1 MNKQNE
7 QLKKIEEDINL
18 LRYNIN
24 VMLQQRQTFVVQAD
38 KRNLKFYLK
47 KILQRLLGNQF
58 ERQNQYNVSIS
69 NAVQD
74 LERITTRLLEMQQDL
89 RYELSEEQ
97 KNWRAL
103 NEEKRP
109 RVIQLVSVLNFGDA
123 VGNEVIAFKNIMSKA
138 GIPTGIFTAGVHKK
152 IPDGTAWPID
162 RLPELRDDDIII
174 YHFASKCALFD
185 LVKTLPGKKVLRYHN
200 VTPPEFFAPYD
211 KVAESVTRE
220 GLEQVLELKEY
231 IDYVLAVSEFNK
243 ADLIR
248 MGYTCKIDVL
258 PILIKFDDYEQ
269 IPSKDVI
276 EKYTDG
282 IKNIVFVGR
291 VAPNKKFEDLIQSF
305 ACYQKMYGNQAR
317 LILVGSYSEED
328 KYYLEL
334 IKLENELNVKN
345 VIFTGHISFA
355 DILAYYKVADVFL
368 CLSEH
373 EGFCVPL
380 VEAMYFNVP
389 IIAYAS
395 SAIPDTLG
403 GSGVLLEDKSPAKV
417 SVTLN
422 QILNSRELREQL
434 IVGERKRL
442 NDFDGNLIGNE
453 LMKYIKEIQ
462 GEIYNVDR
470 ANEC

>member
-1 MNKQNE
+1 MNNQNE
-7 QLKKIEEDINL
+7 QLKKIEEDISL

-24 VMLQQRQTFVVQAD
+24 LMLQQRQTFTVQVD
-38 KRNLKFYLK
+38 KRDLKFYLK
-47 KILQRLLGNQF
+47 KILQRILGNQF
-58 ERQNQYNVSIS
+58 ERQIQYNVSIS

-123 VGNEVIAFKNIMSKA
+123 VGNEVIAFKNILSKA
-138 GIPTGIFTAGVHKK
+138 GVPTGIFTAGIHKK
-152 IPDGTAWPID
+152 IPEGTAWPID
-162 RLPELRDDDIII
+162 KLPELRDDDIII

-220 GLEQVLELKEY
+220 GLEQVSELKEY

-243 ADLIR
+243 VDLIR

-269 IPSKDVI
+269 TPSKDVI

-334 IKLENELNVKN
+334 RKLENELNVKN
-345 VIFTGHISFA
+345 VIFTGHIPFA

-403 GSGVLLEDKSPAKV
+403 GVGVLLESKEPEKV
-417 SVTLN
+417 ANAIN
-422 QILNSRELREQL
+422 QLLISNIKCEKLVEGEVERLKYFLDQEVGTELLEHIRGL
-434 IVGERKRL
+434 L
-442 NDFDGNLIGNE
+442 
-453 LMKYIKEIQ
+453 
-462 GEIYNVDR
+462 
-470 ANEC
+470 

>member
-1 MNKQNE
+1 MSNQNE
-7 QLKKIEEDINL
+7 QLKKIEEDISL

-24 VMLQQRQTFVVQAD
+24 IMLQQRQTFAVQAD

-47 KILQRLLGNQF
+47 KILQRLLENQF
-58 ERQNQYNVSIS
+58 ERQNQYNMSIS

-97 KNWRAL
+97 KNWRVL

-123 VGNEVIAFKNIMSKA
+123 VGNEVIAFKNILSKA
-138 GIPTGIFTAGVHKK
+138 GIPTGIFTAGIHKK
-152 IPDGTAWPID
+152 IPEGTAWTID
-162 RLPELRDDDIII
+162 KLPELCDDDIII

-220 GLEQVLELKEY
+220 GLEQVSELKEY

-269 IPSKDVI
+269 TPSKEVI

-291 VAPNKKFEDLIQSF
+291 VAPNKKLEDLIQSF
-305 ACYQKMYGNQAR
+305 ACYQKKYGNQAR

-328 KYYLEL
+328 KYYIEL
-334 IKLENELNVKN
+334 RKLENELNVKN

-403 GSGVLLEDKSPAKV
+403 GAGVLLESKEPERVAIALKQ
-417 SVTLN
+417 L
-422 QILNSRELREQL
+422 LNSKEECDKLLRTEQ
-434 IVGERKRL
+434 ERLVKFSS
-442 NDFDGNLIGNE
+442 NEIGTMLLKHIKD
-453 LMKYIKEIQ
+453 LM
-462 GEIYNVDR
+462 
-470 ANEC
+470 

>member
-1 MNKQNE
+1 MNNQNE
-7 QLKKIEEDINL
+7 QLKKIEEDISL

-24 VMLQQRQTFVVQAD
+24 LMLQQRQTFTVQVD
-38 KRNLKFYLK
+38 KRDLKFYLK
-47 KILQRLLGNQF
+47 KILQRILGNQF

-123 VGNEVIAFKNIMSKA
+123 VGNEVIAFKNILSKA
-138 GIPTGIFTAGVHKK
+138 GVPTGIFTAGIHKK
-152 IPDGTAWPID
+152 IPEGTAWPID
-162 RLPELRDDDIII
+162 KLPELRDDDIII

-220 GLEQVLELKEY
+220 GLEQVSELKEY

-243 ADLIR
+243 VDLIR

-269 IPSKDVI
+269 TPSKDVI

-334 IKLENELNVKN
+334 RKLENELNVKN
-345 VIFTGHISFA
+345 VIFTGHIPFA

-403 GSGVLLEDKSPAKV
+403 GVGVLLESKEPEKV
-417 SVTLN
+417 ANAIN
-422 QILNSRELREQL
+422 QLLISNIKCEKLVEGEVERLKYFLDQEVGTELLEHIRGL
-434 IVGERKRL
+434 L
-442 NDFDGNLIGNE
+442 
-453 LMKYIKEIQ
+453 
-462 GEIYNVDR
+462 
-470 ANEC
+470 